1 MAGERKAEE
10 REQKR
15 KWADKWKANHLFVY
29 QIVIAILVL
38 VLYAIGCYPVY
49 ISVKTKVIYRLYTE
63 LQETSLANLDDDDT
77 DSLSSFQKEK
87 IEIMVTDDQMNQV

>member
-10 REQKR
+10 RGQKR

-38 VLYAIGCYPVY
+38 VLYAAGCYPVY
-49 ISVKTKVIYRLYTE
+49 IGVKTKVIYRLYAE

-77 DSLSSFQKEK
+77 DSLNWRKADAK
-87 IEIMVTDDQMNQV
+87 L